1 MDSFKC
7 SSWIDFEKWIGYV
20 DVKSTPTHFYVQK
33 ESNFSTKGTPIPF
46 EIEKL
51 NIGGAMN
58 LSSGIF
64 TAPRPGT
71 YFFSFIGAA
80 WFSPSSTYLAPLGV
94 GLFLNGDQVGLGY
107 VQEQNTA
114 TSYQW
119 HPFSVQSTLHL
130 KAGDEISLQITLSDA
145 KSLLNDSGNHH
156 NHFTGWL
163 VKEDIAHSL

>member
-1 MDSFKC
+1 
-7 SSWIDFEKWIGYV
+7 
-20 DVKSTPTHFYVQK
+20 VKSTPTHFYVQR
-33 ESNFSTKGTPIPF
+33 ETNFSTKGTPIPF

-71 YFFSFIGAA
+71 YFFSFIGGA
-80 WFSPSSTYLAPLGV
+80 WFAPSSTSLLPLGV
-94 GLFLNGDQVGLGY
+94 GLFLNGTQVGLGY
-107 VQEQNTA
+107 VQEHNTA
-114 TSYQW
+114 TYGQR
-119 HPFSVQSTLHL
+119 HPISVQSTLHL
-130 KAGDEISLQITLSDA
+130 KAGDEISLRITYIDA
-145 KSLLNDSGNHH
+145 KSLLGDSSNHH